1 MEMTIQPLLK
11 IHQVIGD
18 PKREIQ
24 GYIPVSRSAWY
35 AGIKAGLYPQG
46 IKLGQRSSAWRYSD
60 IAALLKRLGG
70 EA

>member
-1 MEMTIQPLLK
+1 MTIQPLLK

-18 PKREIQ
+18 PKRGIQ

-46 IKLGQRSSAWRYSD
+46 IKLGQRSIAWRYSD

>member
-1 MEMTIQPLLK
+1 MTIQPLLK

-18 PKREIQ
+18 PKRKIQ

-46 IKLGQRSSAWRYSD
+46 IKLGQRSIAWRYSD
-60 IAALLKRLGG
+60 IAALLKRMGG

>member
-1 MEMTIQPLLK
+1 MTIQPLLK

-18 PKREIQ
+18 SKRGIQ

-46 IKLGQRSSAWRYSD
+46 IKLGQRSIAWRYSD

>member
-1 MEMTIQPLLK
+1 MTIQPLLK

-18 PKREIQ
+18 PKRGIQ

-46 IKLGQRSSAWRYSD
+46 IKLGQRSIAWRYSY

>member
-1 MEMTIQPLLK
+1 MTLYPLLK

-18 PKREIQ
+18 HKRGIQ
-24 GYIPVSRSAWY
+24 GYVPVSRSAWY

-46 IKLGQRSSAWRYSD
+46 VKLGQRSIAWRYSD
-60 IAALLKRLGG
+60 IAALLERLGG